1 MLRIALWLFC
11 LIHALQGRRVQTVW
25 AQEPSASFLPSSP
38 GARIPMGSSSWTHP
52 RPAVSKGQG
61 QTRFGRR
68 IQEISMSEEESDSI
82 PLQIAQLSKKIAY
95 LTVHTQKDRKDFY
108 SLRGLSRM
116 VQKRRKLLQYLL
128 RTDRPEFLRV
138 TSGLRIRTTKLLLPK
153 PEGVR
158 GMQQLARLEGKLQ
171 KQTSPREEEAEER
184 QKQLQE
190 QLR

>member
-158 GMQQLARLEGKLQ
+158 GIQQLARLEGKLQ